1 MSPEKETTTISLE
14 SLKEWFTFAAAV
26 VTCVV
31 AIVFWVQTSSDS
43 KFAKVESEIQVLRQD
58 IDKIQ
63 QNNQEIL
70 RIIGRLEGKLSN

>member
-1 MSPEKETTTISLE
+1 MSPETETTTISLE

-58 IDKIQ
+58 IVWNTLGRRLQ
-63 QNNQEIL
+63 C
-70 RIIGRLEGKLSN
+70 IGYGASSGA